1 MSLETGKIYDG
12 KVRNIA
18 AYGAFVEINADGKV
32 YVGMV
37 HISEVANTFVK
48 EIKDHLTEGQEVKVK
63 VLSTDENGKMSLSIK
78 KASDD
83 PAPQRSPRPQGQRN
97 DRNGFQRNSE
107 NRGPQ
112 RGYNRDNREN
122 REGSAPQDGGSSQ
135 PPQFRPQQS
144 SRPQESGS
152 SSFEDMLSRFKQSSE
167 EKMSDLK
174 KNMDGKR
181 RNTKRGR

>member
-18 AYGAFVEINADGKV
+18 AYGAFVEVTVDDKV

-48 EIKDHLTEGQEVKVK
+48 EIRDHLTEGQEVKVK
-63 VLSTDENGKMSLSIK
+63 VLSTDENGKTSLSIK
-78 KASDD
+78 KASADA
-83 PAPQRSPRPQGQRN
+83 PAPRPRPQGARN
-97 DRNGFQRNSE
+97 DRGGFQKNYENRNS
-107 NRGPQ
+107 Q
-112 RGYNRDNREN
+112 RNFNRDNAPQ
-122 REGSAPQDGGSSQ
+122 EGSVPP
-135 PPQFRPQQS
+135 PPQFRPQYS
-144 SRPQESGS
+144 KPQPPEGSS

>member
-48 EIKDHLTEGQEVKVK
+48 EIKDHLKEGQEVKVK

-78 KASDD
+78 KAMSDD
-83 PAPQRSPRPQGQRN
+83 AAPRPTRPQGQRN
-97 DRNGFQRNSE
+97 DRNGFQRNYE

-112 RGYNRDNREN
+112 RGYRDN

-135 PPQFRPQQS
+135 PPQFRPQQAPRS
-144 SRPQESGS
+144 QESGS